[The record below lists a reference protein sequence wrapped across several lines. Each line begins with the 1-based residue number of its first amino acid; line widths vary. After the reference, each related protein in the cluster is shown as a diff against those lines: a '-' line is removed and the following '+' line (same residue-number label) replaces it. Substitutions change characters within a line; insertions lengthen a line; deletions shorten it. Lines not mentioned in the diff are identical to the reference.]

1 MKLRDGE
8 LQVIDES
15 TVSRYVMVC
24 RMQEQSELT
33 EMLCSRS
40 FYSID
45 VIRVVTMVDLPQ
57 GDMSLRVHEH
67 DSERRRYDGG
77 LTSMKRGGGG
87 YVFEFSVSHCD
98 LA

>member
-1 MKLRDGE
+1 MNGG
-8 LQVIDES
+8 S
-15 TVSRYVMVC
+15 VSRC
-24 RMQEQSELT
+24 DGISNARGART
-33 EMLCSRS
+33 HR
-40 FYSID
+40 D
-45 VIRVVTMVDLPQ
+45 VVFEVLLLDRRHAHGDDGRFTQ

-77 LTSMKRGGGG
+77 STSMKRRGG